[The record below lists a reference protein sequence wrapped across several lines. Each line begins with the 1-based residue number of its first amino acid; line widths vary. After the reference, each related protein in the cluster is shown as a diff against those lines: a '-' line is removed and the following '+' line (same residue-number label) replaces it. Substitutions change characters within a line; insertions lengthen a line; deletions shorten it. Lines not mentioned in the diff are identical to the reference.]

1 MKFKVNADC
10 RMCGGNVHH
19 EVELDGDA
27 LSWFRE
33 QLEVAGVAP
42 ISVDHGDHVMVVYLD
57 KRGCA
62 RSSYTY
68 PVVKEAIAG
77 EKWIQI
83 QGAAVPSDADVLFAN
98 WREKK
103 YCTPRWSTDTPP
115 EFVLS
120 YAETARVASLEGRE
134 FWVLASGDNRMV
146 VAKAVGWQR
155 NLFQMMQ
162 EMLSQATLAE
172 PNILASPAAQAVL
185 ASAASNPFMYNL
197 NSASIFVDLRRR
209 VRASRALKLL
219 NGRIEADLYALLESL
234 ERYDTLGECL
244 LSATPKQIALLAR
257 NYRSLR
263 NTGVISVV

>member
-1 MKFKVNADC
+1 
-10 RMCGGNVHH
+10 
-19 EVELDGDA
+19 
-27 LSWFRE
+27 
-33 QLEVAGVAP
+33 
-42 ISVDHGDHVMVVYLD
+42 
-57 KRGCA
+57 
-62 RSSYTY
+62 
-68 PVVKEAIAG
+68 
-77 EKWIQI
+77 
-83 QGAAVPSDADVLFAN
+83 
-98 WREKK
+98 
-103 YCTPRWSTDTPP
+103 
-115 EFVLS
+115 
-120 YAETARVASLEGRE
+120 SLEGRE